1 MATDLK
7 SQIHTLM
14 ETGIHPISVQDIA
27 SRCRAKPAP
36 FPSRKVVTSRRVIT
50 GAVALAATG
59 CAAGLVATQLAAAP
73 SPPPARHASA
83 ALTAAYVRRLA
94 AASRVALAQS
104 GQAVLTT
111 TVTQGGQLQQSSTD
125 HLTFSGAN
133 WNDSFT
139 YIPTVNGR
147 TLPPETAINRVV
159 DGQAYDYIVAA
170 DGLAWYHVTGPDA
183 VASLNI
189 PDPRALLTE
198 LEPAAGF
205 VRVGAAVVNGVQVE
219 HLRAT
224 ELAGLAAIPLP
235 GIQAGGQ
242 VTALDVWVD
251 SAGVVQQLSVSVS
264 RQVTVVALRSLSSP
278 KHVHITAGG
287 LSQAALKRP
296 RATSP
301 AQKQA
306 ALNAAGASAG
316 AQTETQTSTITVT
329 FLDIGQPQVITAPG
343 SAITVS
349 GLG

>member
-1 MATDLK
+1 MSADLK
-7 SQIHTLM
+7 GQIHTLM
-14 ETGIHPISVQDIA
+14 ETGIRPISVQDIA
-27 SRCRAKPAP
+27 CRSGDKRAT
-36 FPSRKVVTSRRVIT
+36 FPTRKAFTARRMTT
-50 GAVALAATG
+50 GAIALAAAG
-59 CAAGLVATQLAAAP
+59 CTAGLVATQLAAAP
-73 SPPPARHASA
+73 SRPPARHAPA
-83 ALTAAYVRRLA
+83 TLTAAYVRRLA

-159 DGQAYDYIVAA
+159 DGQAYDYFVAA
-170 DGLAWYHVTGPDA
+170 DGLARYHVTGPDA

-198 LEPAAGF
+198 LEPTADF
-205 VRVGAAVVNGVQVE
+205 VQVGAAVVTGVRVE

-224 ELAGLAAIPLP
+224 ELAGLAVIPLP

-251 SAGVVQQLSVSVS
+251 SADVVQQLSVSVS
-264 RQVTVVALRSLSSP
+264 RQVTVVALRPLSSP
-278 KHVHITAGG
+278 KRVHITPGG
-287 LSQAALKRP
+287 LTQASLRKP
-296 RATSP
+296 PATSA

-306 ALNAAGASAG
+306 ALNAASASAG
-316 AQTETQTSTITVT
+316 AQTETQTTTITVT